1 MVNIKREFKER
12 HRMKKKAEI
21 AKMHMDVLNGAPKSL
36 VKERYFNGEYIDE
49 VADLNDNAKHKRF
62 QRAWDAMIDEFG
74 KDFEENKNDLK
85 SKFLA
90 KYNYLYQL
98 AIDKGNIK
106 EARQILDSLRDMTGA
121 DEPTKVDLNVDGV
134 VHIEF
139 DTD

>member
-1 MVNIKREFKER
+1 MVYIKKEYQER
-12 HRMKKKAEI
+12 HNMKKKAEI

-49 VADLNDNAKHKRF
+49 VIGLNDNAKHKRF

-106 EARQILDSLRDMTGA
+106 EARQILDSLREMCGT
-121 DEPTKVDLNVDGV
+121 DEPTQVDLQVDGD
-134 VHIEF
+134 IDIKF
-139 DTD
+139 DTN

>member
-1 MVNIKREFKER
+1 MVNIRKEYKEN
-12 HRMKKKAEI
+12 HIMKKKAEV
-21 AKMHMDVLNGAPKSL
+21 AKMHMDVLNGAPKAL
-36 VKERYFNGEYIDE
+36 VKQRYFNGEYIDE
-49 VADLNDNAKHKRF
+49 VIGLNDNAKHKRF

-106 EARQILDSLRDMTGA
+106 EARQILDSLREMTGA
-121 DEPTKVDLNVDGV
+121 DEPTQVDMNIDGDIN
-134 VHIEF
+134 IEF
-139 DTD
+139 NTD